1 MKGSEWKS
9 ARLLAALLD
18 RPVYHPRRDI
28 PAWQEV
34 ILGDLEADMRGTSI
48 PAEGG
53 ANIPV
58 SVGKSREQE

>member
-18 RPVYHPRRDI
+18 RPIYHPRKDI

-34 ILGDLEADMRGTSI
+34 ILR
-48 PAEGG
+48 AEETL
-53 ANIPV
+53 
-58 SVGKSREQE
+58 KQT